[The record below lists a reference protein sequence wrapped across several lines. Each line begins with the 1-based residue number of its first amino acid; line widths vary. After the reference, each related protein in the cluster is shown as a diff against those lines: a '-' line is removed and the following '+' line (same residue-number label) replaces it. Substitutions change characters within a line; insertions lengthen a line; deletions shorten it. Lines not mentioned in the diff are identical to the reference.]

1 VSLIHPPPNWGKTNV
16 TKKQKRGKLVDMR
29 NFTHVHRLTGEEQ
42 ARLAQGTKSK
52 SGFTVRRSHILLL
65 SAEGYKP
72 QAIAARLHCGE
83 QTARRVIHAFEREGL
98 ACLQEKSRRPHH
110 DYRVFDAAGLR
121 RLEAIIHQSPRDFG
135 LPTSL
140 WTLPLLAKV
149 CFQEKIV
156 ARPISYETVRRGL
169 LKLGIDWR
177 RARQRITSHDPHYE
191 RKKASAALD

>member
-1 VSLIHPPPNWGKTNV
+1 M
-16 TKKQKRGKLVDMR
+16 DMR
-29 NFTHVHRLTGEEQ
+29 NFTHVHPLTSEER
-42 ARLAQGTKSK
+42 AALVQGTKLK

-72 QAIAARLHCGE
+72 QDIARRLHCGQ
-83 QTARRVIHAFEREGL
+83 QTARTVIHAFEREGV
-98 ACLQEKSRRPHH
+98 ACLQEKSRRPHQ
-110 DYRVFDAAGLR
+110 DYRAFDEAGLK
-121 RLEAIIHQSPRDFG
+121 RLEEIIHQSPRDFG
-135 LPTSL
+135 LATSL

-177 RARQRITSHDPHYE
+177 RARQHITSHDPHYE
-191 RKKASAALD
+191 RKKAS

>member
-1 VSLIHPPPNWGKTNV
+1 V
-16 TKKQKRGKLVDMR
+16 TKNTKRDKLVDMR
-29 NFTHVHRLTGEEQ
+29 NFTHVHPLTSDEQ
-42 ARLAQGTKSK
+42 AALVQGTKSK
-52 SGFTVRRSHILLL
+52 SGFTVRRSHIVLL

-83 QTARRVIHAFEREGL
+83 QTVRRVIHAFEREGV

-110 DYRVFDAAGLR
+110 DYRVFDEAGLK
-121 RLEAIIHQSPRDFG
+121 RLEEIIHQSPRDFG

-149 CFQEKIV
+149 CCQEKVV

-169 LKLGIDWR
+169 LKVGIDWR
-177 RARQRITSHDPHYE
+177 RARQRITSHDPHYA
-191 RKKASAALD
+191 RKKASAAVD